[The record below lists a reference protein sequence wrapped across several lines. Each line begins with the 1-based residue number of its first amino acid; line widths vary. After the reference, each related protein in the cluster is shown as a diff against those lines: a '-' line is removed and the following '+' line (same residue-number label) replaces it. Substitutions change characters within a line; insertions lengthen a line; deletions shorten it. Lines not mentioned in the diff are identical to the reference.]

1 MTNQVMADPSGQM
14 FVMDPKKH
22 VGGHIMAHA
31 STCRFMTRKGKGDT
45 RVLKVIQHPSVGES
59 EAVFQITSGG
69 IVDAED

>member
-1 MTNQVMADPSGQM
+1 ML
-14 FVMDPKKH
+14 
-22 VGGHIMAHA
+22 AHA
-31 STCRFMTRKGKGDT
+31 SDTRISLRKGKGDT